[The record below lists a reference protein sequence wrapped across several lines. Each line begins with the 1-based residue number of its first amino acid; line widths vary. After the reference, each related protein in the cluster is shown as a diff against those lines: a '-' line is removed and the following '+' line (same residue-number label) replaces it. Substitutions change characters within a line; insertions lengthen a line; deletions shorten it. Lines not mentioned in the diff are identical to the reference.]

1 MRAILTAFPQNGARV
16 TLLKSGNLTNRFRD
30 GQRIMICDVPR
41 QLENVPAGEIPESG
55 QWLARDEALQSFFS
69 DNRVINAAGG
79 QEGLKTWVSRIP
91 DCQCTDGD
99 HVRNLTTAQTQ
110 DELGGGAVRLCHAC
124 DNVHYM
130 KGYRDL
136 SEIITRNRAEWI
148 VDYARMNLRLPQ
160 GHQLTLPEL
169 FCWAVLRGVADA
181 MPVDVIRRFA
191 TLPEDEVLTGTGTI
205 KEADIN
211 PWQFSARQIVEK
223 KAKAGEGIAAMA
235 MSPDIHTVPGTK
247 NLIKDSGLNEV
258 LNETATE
265 RVRPKPVLTL
275 NIDSDPAAGYMRKPK
290 MIRLELPGYT
300 QWVKRQPCCGCGR
313 QADDPHHI
321 IGHGFGG
328 TGTKACD
335 LLVIP
340 LCRVC
345 HNALHAD
352 TRAWEEQNGSQL
364 LWLARTLARA
374 TGIGAITAKRSEG

>member
-41 QLENVPAGEIPESG
+41 QLENAPAGEIEEAG
-55 QWLARDEALQSFFS
+55 QWLARDEDLQPFFA

-79 QEGLKTWVSRIP
+79 QEGLKTWVSRMA
-91 DCQCTDGD
+91 DCQCAGGD

-110 DELGGGAVRLCHAC
+110 DGGTVRLCHAC

-169 FCWAVLRGVADA
+169 FCWAVLRGVAYA

-191 TLPEDEVLTGTGTI
+191 TLPEDEMLTGTGAI

-211 PWQFSARQIVEK
+211 PWQLSARQIVEK
-223 KAKAGEGIAAMA
+223 KVGEGIAAMP
-235 MSPDIHTVPGTK
+235 PDIHTVPGTK
-247 NLIKDSGLNEV
+247 NIIKGSG

-265 RVRPKPVLTL
+265 RVKPVLTL
-275 NIDSDPAAGYMRKPK
+275 SIDSDPAAGYMRKPK

-321 IGHGFGG
+321 IGNGFGG

-340 LCRVC
+340 LCRTC
-345 HNALHAD
+345 HDALHAD
-352 TRAWEEQNGSQL
+352 IRAWEEQNGSQL

-374 TGIGAITAKRSEG
+374 TGIGAITAARAEQ